1 MAVGP
6 SLFNV
11 DKTCKKDSD
20 HDKRFVRERR
30 VHTRLAALTDG
41 DARRLRHGGGKYS
54 FFKGMLQNV
63 YLIRISLQMLP
74 VIGRNVFS

>member
-1 MAVGP
+1 MAVGA

-41 DARRLRHGGGKYS
+41 DARRLRHGALRSRGYS
-54 FFKGMLQNV
+54 APDNPEV
-63 YLIRISLQMLP
+63 EER
-74 VIGRNVFS
+74 RR